1 MALTLLA
8 AARRTSCGP
17 PPELVVLMM
26 VPSGW
31 VTVVVVDMLGCAV
44 TRVEVALGV
53 QGPSPS
59 RGATWAHVLKKQS
72 PPRRDR

>member
-31 VTVVVVDMLGCAV
+31 VTVVVVDMSGCAV
-44 TRVEVALGV
+44 ERGVRVEMSVSFTAAGRPGHTRLE
-53 QGPSPS
+53 
-59 RGATWAHVLKKQS
+59 K
-72 PPRRDR
+72 